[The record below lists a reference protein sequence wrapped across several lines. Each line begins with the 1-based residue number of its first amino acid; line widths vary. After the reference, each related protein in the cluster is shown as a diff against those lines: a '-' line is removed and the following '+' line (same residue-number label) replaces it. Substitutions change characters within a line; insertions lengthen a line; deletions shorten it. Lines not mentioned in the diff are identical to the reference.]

1 MGAVSIHEPGLGELA
16 TRRFAA
22 VLFDL
27 DGTLIDSTTVVDR
40 CWRVWA
46 QEWGL
51 PDFVVVHG
59 VPARQ
64 VLAEAV
70 PADQVEA
77 AFARIEQ
84 LEVAELDGI
93 TILPGA
99 REALAAV
106 GADRSAIVT
115 SGTRPLAG
123 ARLRYTGLPRPH
135 VVVTPEDTALG
146 KPYPDPYLEAAR
158 RLGVEAADCLVVED
172 APAGLTSARAAGCAR
187 LALTST
193 HAAAELDGD
202 AVADSLA
209 DVMLVREGDAF
220 LVRPAPV
227 PALGVGTAR

>member
-1 MGAVSIHEPGLGELA
+1 MGTVSIHAPGLGELSD
-16 TRRFAA
+16 RRFAA

-40 CWRVWA
+40 CWRQWA
-46 QEWGL
+46 QEWAL

-64 VLAEAV
+64 VLAEVVA
-70 PADQVEA
+70 ADRVEA

-84 LEVAELDGI
+84 LEVAEVDGI
-93 TILPGA
+93 QILPGA

-123 ARLRYTGLPRPH
+123 ARLRYTGLPQPD
-135 VVVTPEDTALG
+135 VVVTPEDTPLG
-146 KPYPDPYLEAAR
+146 KPHPDPYLEAAR
-158 RLGVEAADCLVVED
+158 RLGVEPADCLVVED
-172 APAGLTSARAAGCAR
+172 APAGLAAARAAGCWR

-193 HAAAELDGD
+193 HVAGELDAD

-209 DVMLVREGDAF
+209 DVLLVPDGDGF
-220 LVRPAPV
+220 VVRPA
-227 PALGVGTAR
+227 GVRAAVGADR